1 MGLNSTRTKTFNY
14 VRIQIKSLM
23 IGTLV
28 ARVFVQNHLRDKVY
42 IPGIVNRTFENR
54 TQSNSI
60 HRLSSI
66 EFD

>member
-28 ARVFVQNHLRDKVY
+28 ARVFVQNHLRVEVY
-42 IPGIVNRTFENR
+42 IVT
-54 TQSNSI
+54 SV
-60 HRLSSI
+60 LSRGFYIFITSV
-66 EFD
+66 

>member
-28 ARVFVQNHLRDKVY
+28 ARVFVQNHLRDEVY
-42 IPGIVNRTFENR
+42 IPGIVNRT
-54 TQSNSI
+54 QSNSI
-60 HRLSSI
+60 HGLSSI

>member
-1 MGLNSTRTKTFNY
+1 MGLNSTRTKNFNY

-28 ARVFVQNHLRDKVY
+28 ARVFVQNHLRDEVY